1 LPLNIKDPAT
11 ERSVRALAAETG
23 EGITLTIRKAV
34 EDRLERVRRD
44 KRSSRM
50 KSDIIAIAKRCSS
63 LPDLDA
69 RSADEI
75 LGYDENGL
83 PS

>member
-1 LPLNIKDPAT
+1 MPLNIKDPTT
-11 ERSVRALAAETG
+11 ERFVRDLAAETG
-23 EGITLTIRKAV
+23 EGITVTIRKAV

-44 KRSSRM
+44 KRAGRM

-63 LPDLDA
+63 LPDFDQ

-83 PS
+83 PG

>member
-1 LPLNIKDPAT
+1 MPLNIKDLAT

-34 EDRLERVRRD
+34 EDRLARVRRD
-44 KRSSRM
+44 KRTSRM

-63 LPDLDA
+63 LPDLDE